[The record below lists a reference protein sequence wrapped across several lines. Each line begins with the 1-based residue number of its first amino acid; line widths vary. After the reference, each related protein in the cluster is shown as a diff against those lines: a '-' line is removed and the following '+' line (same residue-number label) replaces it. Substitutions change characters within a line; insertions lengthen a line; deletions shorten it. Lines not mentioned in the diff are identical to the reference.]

1 MFGSDW
7 PVALLAGTY
16 QKVFEL
22 VREYVTPLGA
32 GIEAAFFGGNAVNFY
47 QLG

>member
-1 MFGSDW
+1 
-7 PVALLAGTY
+7 LAGTY